1 MAITIVWTELFLA
14 MRAPRNRRHELCP
27 NKLKNKLFDQNFDL
41 FMVKTWSNFGQKIY
55 FSVYSDRARDDGYG
69 ELSWLEKAR
78 SKQ

>member
-41 FMVKTWSNFGQKIY
+41 FMVKTWSNFGQKNVVLTINTQKI
-55 FSVYSDRARDDGYG
+55 FLKNIFFG
-69 ELSWLEKAR
+69 LSE
-78 SKQ
+78 SGS